1 MASLKELKERIESVI
16 STRQVTSAMKMVSA
30 AKLQKAQQLILK
42 ARPYSDELNL
52 FLRSLA
58 TRNRRQLHPL
68 LHEIDEDAVENVGLI
83 VVTADKGLCG
93 AFNMNIIK
101 RAEEYLHDHKKK
113 KIDLICV
120 GKKGFDYFRR
130 LNMKIEAFYVELFNK
145 LEFEYSMDIMHLV
158 TEKFVSR
165 KYDEVLIVYNE
176 FKSAIQQNIVLKQL
190 LPIKELKEDKEDRYA
205 AYLIEPSPEELLDEL
220 IRKHLDIQIWR
231 VLLESSS
238 AEQGARMAAMDA
250 ATDNADEMIKD
261 LTLEYHH
268 LRQSKITTEIIEVC
282 SGAEGLQ

>member
-30 AKLQKAQQLILK
+30 AKLQKAQQLILN

-68 LHEIDEDAVENVGLI
+68 LHEIDEEDVKNIGLI

-101 RAEEYLHDHKKK
+101 TAEEYLTHHKSKN
-113 KIDLICV
+113 IDLICV
-120 GKKGFDYFRR
+120 GKKGLDYFQR
-130 LNMKIEAFYVELFNK
+130 LKVKIEASYIELFNK
-145 LEFEYSMDIMHLV
+145 LEFENSMDIMNLV
-158 TEKFVSR
+158 TERFISKN
-165 KYDEVLIVYNE
+165 YDKIVIIYNE
-176 FKSAIQQNIVLKQL
+176 FKSAIQQNIVTKQL
-190 LPIKELKEDKEDRYA
+190 LPILELEEVKEDKYA
-205 AYLIEPSPEELLDEL
+205 AYLFEPSPEELLDDL
-220 IRKHLDIQIWR
+220 IREHLDIQIWR

-268 LRQSKITTEIIEVC
+268 MRQSKITTEIIEVC

>member
-1 MASLKELKERIESVI
+1 MASLKELKERIGSVI

-30 AKLQKAQQLILK
+30 AKLRKAQQLILR
-42 ARPYSDELNL
+42 ARPYSDDLNL
-52 FLRSLA
+52 FLNSLA
-58 TRNRRQLHPL
+58 SRNRRQLHPL
-68 LHEIDEDAVENVGLI
+68 LHEIDDDEVKNVGLI

-93 AFNMNIIK
+93 AFNMNIIR
-101 RAEEYLHDHKKK
+101 RAEDYLQHHKDKN
-113 KIDLICV
+113 IDLICV

-145 LEFEYSMDIMHLV
+145 LEFEHSINIMHLV
-158 TEKFVSR
+158 TDKFVSK
-165 KYDEVLIVYNE
+165 KYDKVLIVYNE

-190 LPIKELKEDKEDRYA
+190 LPIIGLKEDTKDKLV
-205 AYLIEPSPEELLDEL
+205 AYLFEPSAEEVLDEL
-220 IRKHLDIQIWR
+220 IKEHLDVQIWR

-238 AEQGARMAAMDA
+238 AEQGARMVAMDA
-250 ATDNADEMIKD
+250 ATDNADEMINP
-261 LTLEYHH
+261 H

>member
-1 MASLKELKERIESVI
+1 MASLKELKERIGSVI

-30 AKLQKAQQLILK
+30 AKLRKAQQLILR

-52 FLRSLA
+52 FLNSLA
-58 TRNRRQLHPL
+58 SRNRRQLHPL
-68 LHEIDEDAVENVGLI
+68 LHEIDDDKVKNVGLI

-101 RAEEYLHDHKKK
+101 RAEEYLQHHKNKN
-113 KIDLICV
+113 IDLICV

-145 LEFEYSMDIMHLV
+145 LKFEHSIDIMHLV

-165 KYDEVLIVYNE
+165 KYDKVLIVYNE
-176 FKSAIQQNIVLKQL
+176 FKSAIQQSIVLKQL
-190 LPIKELKEDKEDRYA
+190 LPIIGLKGDKDDRLA
-205 AYLIEPSPEELLDEL
+205 AYLFEPSPEEVLDEL
-220 IRKHLDIQIWR
+220 IKEHLDVQIWR

-238 AEQGARMAAMDA
+238 AEQGARMVAMDA
-250 ATDNADEMIKD
+250 ATDNADEMINN

>member
-30 AKLQKAQQLILK
+30 AKLQKAQQLIIN
-42 ARPYSDELNL
+42 ARPYSDELDL

-68 LHEIDEDAVENVGLI
+68 LHEIDDKDVKNIGLI
-83 VVTADKGLCG
+83 IVTADKGLCG

-101 RAEEYLHDHKKK
+101 TAEEYLAHHKDKN
-113 KIDLICV
+113 IDLICV

-130 LNMKIEAFYVELFNK
+130 LNAKIEASYVELFNK
-145 LEFEYSMDIMHLV
+145 LEFEYSMDIMDLV
-158 TEKFVSR
+158 TEKFVS
-165 KYDEVLIVYNE
+165 KHYHKVVVVYNE
-176 FKSAIQQNIVLKQL
+176 FKSAIQQNIVTKQL
-190 LPIKELKEDKEDRYA
+190 LPIEELEEVKEDKYA
-205 AYLIEPSPEELLDEL
+205 AYLFEPSPEELLDDL
-220 IRKHLDIQIWR
+220 IKKHLDIQIWR